1 VVRPAS
7 LLAIARWGPAI
18 APLLV
23 GLALIGCSDDDRG
36 EATVEFVQLE
46 DSRLVKVQ
54 TVGLA
59 AFGPINPH
67 TAIPAHAAA
76 AFGEPSSVARR
87 GELCRRRWPDLGLT
101 MGFGTSGGDDPCG
114 SDAGIEAI
122 RVAGRSA
129 VDAGWRT
136 AEGIRPGMPV
146 AAARRRYPDARR
158 AGGEL
163 VLVEG
168 PEAAD
173 SQEIVTVL
181 AVETAAGTV
190 TAMTFPIGAGRP
202 E

>member
-1 VVRPAS
+1 VVRPAR
-7 LLAIARWGPAI
+7 LLAIARWGTAV

-23 GLALIGCSDDDRG
+23 GLALIGCSDDDGG
-36 EATVEFVQLE
+36 EPAIDFVQLE
-46 DSRLVKVQ
+46 GSRLVKVQ

-67 TAIPAHAAA
+67 TAIPAHAVA

-87 GELCRRRWPDLGLT
+87 GEVCRRSWSDLGLT
-101 MGFGTSGGDDPCG
+101 IDFAGPPDPCG
-114 SDAGIEAI
+114 PEGRVEEI
-122 RVAGRSA
+122 RLRGPRA
-129 VDAGWRT
+129 VEAGWRT

-146 AAARRRYPDARR
+146 SAALRRYPDARR

-163 VLVEG
+163 ILVEG
-168 PEAAD
+168 PATAG
-173 SQEIVTVL
+173 SREIVTVL

-190 TAMTFPIGAGRP
+190 TGMTFPIA